1 MPDDTFGT
9 RLRFWVTAAIVL
21 ALDVAT
27 KGWAEHTLL
36 PGVPH
41 RVVGD
46 FVRFT
51 LAYNPGAAFGMS
63 VGPLSRVFFGAI
75 AVVAL
80 VILWRIQH
88 TALPGEKLKPLAAGL
103 VWGGA
108 LGNLIDRVRSP
119 RGVVDFL
126 DIGVG
131 STRFWTFN
139 VADSGVTIGAILLAW
154 VLWKEDQAL
163 MAAARHHGDA
173 SDASDA
179 SGASAASDAL
189 PRRDP

>member
-1 MPDDTFGT
+1 MPDGMLPT
-9 RLRFWVTAAIVL
+9 RLRFWLTAAFVL
-21 ALDVAT
+21 VADVVS
-27 KGWAEHTLL
+27 KGWAENTLL
-36 PGVPH
+36 PHVPH
-41 RVVGD
+41 RVFGEA
-46 FVRFT
+46 VRFT

-80 VILWRIQH
+80 IILWRIQH
-88 TALPGEKLKPLAAGL
+88 TALPGERLKPLAAGL

-108 LGNLIDRVRSP
+108 LGNLIDRIRSP
-119 RGVVDFL
+119 RGVVDFI

-139 VADSGVTIGAILLAW
+139 VADSAVTVGAILLAW

-163 MAAARHHGDA
+163 MAAARQQDT
-173 SDASDA
+173 
-179 SGASAASDAL
+179 
-189 PRRDP
+189 